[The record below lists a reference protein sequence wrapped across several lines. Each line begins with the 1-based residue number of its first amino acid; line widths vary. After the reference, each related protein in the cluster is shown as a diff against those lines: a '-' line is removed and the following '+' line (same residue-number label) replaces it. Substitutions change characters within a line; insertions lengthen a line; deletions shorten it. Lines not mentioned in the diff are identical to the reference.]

1 MECRD
6 VKREAEHETSCGEA
20 VPGLEFRVFRLAHDE
35 LTAAEV
41 FNLHKTVWCPTEQ
54 KAGSHGHI
62 FRLYNLGTEESGSD
76 CPITAKRFA
85 IGRKIALAYELA
97 ENIERRRAR
106 DMSSGNIAP

>member
-6 VKREAEHETSCGEA
+6 VKREAEHKTPCGEA
-20 VPGLEFRVFRLAHDE
+20 VAGLKFRVFRLAHDE

-41 FNLHKTVWCPTEQ
+41 FNLHETVWCPTEQ
-54 KAGSHGHI
+54 KAGSYGQI
-62 FRLYNLGTEESGSD
+62 FRLYNLGTEKSGSD
-76 CPITAKRFA
+76 CPIIAKRLA

-106 DMSSGNIAP
+106 NMSSGNIAP